1 MLTTHQAP
9 EVLVGSEHA
18 APSESGSSRRP
29 TRRCSCLACNSA
41 NGSFYFRCI
50 KGAADMDATLQA
62 SVPDAFDAI
71 FDDDLLIRASLLNR
85 QEKALVWGY
94 IQRNEPGLVAFLK
107 DEAVVRLIKSGA
119 TPLFPTDLVEKALGY
134 SVEL

>member
-1 MLTTHQAP
+1 
-9 EVLVGSEHA
+9 
-18 APSESGSSRRP
+18 
-29 TRRCSCLACNSA
+29 
-41 NGSFYFRCI
+41 
-50 KGAADMDATLQA
+50 MDATLQA